1 MNYSDIILFVHIAS
15 EFLSGAAFVIHGI
28 NQGLY
33 CFVFQLVLKDDCW
46 ISAASPESNLSLIR
60 LCKLVKFS
68 IENSIMFIIHCLH
81 RCHDHDIDGSS
92 ALMSDKEGE
101 AV

>member
-1 MNYSDIILFVHIAS
+1 MFIHIAF
-15 EFLSGAAFVIHGI
+15 ELLGDATFAIHGM

-33 CFVFQLVLKDDCW
+33 CCVFQLALQDDCW